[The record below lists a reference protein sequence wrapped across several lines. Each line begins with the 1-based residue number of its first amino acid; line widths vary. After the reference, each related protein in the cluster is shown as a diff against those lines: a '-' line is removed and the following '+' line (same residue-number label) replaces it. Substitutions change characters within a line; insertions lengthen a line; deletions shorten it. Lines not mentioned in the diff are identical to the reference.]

1 MHGQR
6 YSILQKKHM
15 RNSVPKCLCKLLQ
28 PANWPMAGSSSL
40 EGHFR
45 TGLRARFSSA
55 WSNVECASMSLRVTF
70 WRTPSSPPKSW
81 RICARPP
88 IRVIYIYMK
97 VLIHDF
103 TEKRQVTHLQ
113 QRVNQAQSGVL
124 IQYTYILTPMEI
136 HKAREFRTVRSFI
149 IADIHNDNI
158 TALICLYN
166 NYKIGGR

>member
-1 MHGQR
+1 
-6 YSILQKKHM
+6 
-15 RNSVPKCLCKLLQ
+15 
-28 PANWPMAGSSSL
+28 
-40 EGHFR
+40 
-45 TGLRARFSSA
+45 
-55 WSNVECASMSLRVTF
+55 
-70 WRTPSSPPKSW
+70 
-81 RICARPP
+81 
-88 IRVIYIYMK
+88 MK

-166 NYKIGGR
+166 NYKIGGSSGLL